1 MLMLDV
7 RNLIN
12 AMPSIVI
19 VLDEK
24 CVVTMTNSSVSSI
37 GYSEED
43 LIGRDIHELQLIE
56 SSLLDRMCLR
66 LDEAIFP

>member
-1 MLMLDV
+1 MLDV
-7 RNLIN
+7 RNLID

-43 LIGRDIHELQLIE
+43 LIGRDIH
-56 SSLLDRMCLR
+56 
-66 LDEAIFP
+66 

>member
-1 MLMLDV
+1 
-7 RNLIN
+7 
-12 AMPSIVI
+12 MPSIVI

>member
-12 AMPSIVI
+12 AMPSTVI